1 MASGSAELLKRILS
15 CTTDAD
21 EDEDEDDDGDEDED
35 ADEDEDEDD
44 DDEDEDEDDDDEDED
59 EDDDDEDDDGSADG
73 DADGD
78 AEKPS
83 VRMSPLRITT
93 ELERRENSNP
103 PTAARTAPP
112 SGAVL
117 SRKVRASSPLP

>member
-35 ADEDEDEDD
+35 A
-44 DDEDEDEDDDDEDED
+44 DEDEDEDDDDEDED